1 MSKNPE
7 ITRQSMEPV
16 VLREIDSGWDTTSAI
31 RKAAAA
37 YIPGLLNPHGHEAR
51 CLDKA
56 LKSMSTKERGL
67 IERVNPP
74 EEYRNVWAMTDRGR
88 LSLAYPPAPPAVE
101 APASVG
107 VADSY
112 ADLQARAIAAEER
125 AQGLAEQLA
134 EERKRRERARNAH
147 LEAVERRASTFMGE
161 RDALFLALRHARR
174 ALRFGLEAGD
184 ADVLVVAA
192 TSARKGIKR
201 TLARF
206 ATDAK

>member
-125 AQGLAEQLA
+125 AQWLAEQLA
-134 EERKRRERARNAH
+134 DERKRREQA
-147 LEAVERRASTFMGE
+147 E
-161 RDALFLALRHARR
+161 RDLRD
-174 ALRFGLEAGD
+174 AGD
-184 ADVLVVAA
+184 EFEQVRLLRNHLAKK
-192 TSARKGIKR
+192 TRRMRKRLAELESLGLSLSLIKDP
-201 TLARF
+201 TIPF
-206 ATDAK
+206 

>member
-125 AQGLAEQLA
+125 AQGLAEKLA
-134 EERKRRERARNAH
+134 EERATSKRHLDLWSGCCDSFEQLHHVRARLTKKVRRMRARLQE
-147 LEAVERRASTFMGE
+147 LEAI
-161 RDALFLALRHARR
+161 LA
-174 ALRFGLEAGD
+174 D
-184 ADVLVVAA
+184 ID
-192 TSARKGIKR
+192 TIKDP
-201 TLARF
+201 TIPF
-206 ATDAK
+206 